1 MRKALL
7 TMVVALMATVS
18 VSAQIPKRYDTENLD
33 MGITLLEYG
42 EQDEGLKY
50 LEAELKKHPRNVCA
64 YMLIALAEYGKKEYT
79 DALANINK
87 VLNPLPKKEKEFM
100 AAAYMLRA
108 EVYLELNENDK
119 ALGDL
124 SKCIALQPNTPDFYF
139 AYVRRGEVYMLQ
151 GDEEAAKAD
160 CRRVIE
166 MDTVAN
172 QYSVAMYAYQVLG
185 EQDKAKE
192 FMQRVIDNAPDN
204 EDGYY
209 DAACLYA
216 QMGEQEQALG
226 YLRQT
231 FEHGY
236 HGFGYI
242 EWSRYLK
249 PVRDME
255 EFKELFN
262 EYKEKY
268 QRAMEAE
275 AKYF

>member
-1 MRKALL
+1 
-7 TMVVALMATVS
+7 MVVALMATVS
-18 VSAQIPKRYDTENLD
+18 VSAQIPKRYDTECLN
-33 MGITLLEYG
+33 MGVELIEIG
-42 EQDEGLKY
+42 EPDEGLKY
-50 LEAELKKHPRNVCA
+50 LEKELKKHPKNLVA
-64 YMLIALAEYGKKEYT
+64 YMWIALAEKDKKEYT

-87 VLNPLPKKEKEFM
+87 VLNLLPKKEKEFM
-100 AAAYMLRA
+100 AIAYMSRA

-119 ALGDL
+119 ALEDL

-160 CRRVIE
+160 CRRVIGL
-166 MDTVAN
+166 DTVPN

-204 EDGYY
+204 EGGYY
-209 DAACLYA
+209 DAARLYA
-216 QMGEQEQALG
+216 QMGEKEQALG
-226 YLRQT
+226 YLRQA

-236 HGFGYI
+236 HYFVHI
-242 EWSRYLK
+242 ERSRYLK

-255 EFKELFN
+255 EFRVLFN